1 MSPFY
6 LVLISSIG
14 FFMALVALSLQ
25 YKHLLSILLSLE
37 AATMNLFIM
46 LFSSASNTLLSGEM
60 SLILITL
67 GACEAS
73 LGLSILVSMIRAQG
87 NDYVSSFMSQKC

>member
-1 MSPFY
+1 MSTFS
-6 LVLISSIG
+6 LTLISMLG
-14 FFMALVALSLQ
+14 FMMALIALSLQ

-46 LFSSASNTLLSGEM
+46 MFSLANNMSFNGEM

-87 NDYVSSFMSQKC
+87 NDYVSSFSSQKC